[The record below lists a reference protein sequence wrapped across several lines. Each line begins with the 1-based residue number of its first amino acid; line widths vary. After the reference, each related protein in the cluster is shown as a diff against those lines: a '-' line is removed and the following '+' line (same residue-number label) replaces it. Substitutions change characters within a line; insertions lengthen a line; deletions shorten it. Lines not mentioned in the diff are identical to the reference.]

1 MNRRAFPQ
9 TPTPAG
15 AATRIGAPNLSGFT
29 GTIVGSIVVV
39 IVASAALTAYSVGVL
54 PVFNDRTGQL
64 EPLVVITGVLW
75 ILFAL
80 SLVLLRR
87 VPPRAVVAL
96 VLFGSLAI
104 GTAALAGPPNTSTDS
119 ARYAWDG
126 IVQNAG
132 ISPYRYVPADPAL
145 TALRPEWLFP
155 AAVDGQCPPP
165 PIHPFTEPGT
175 ASTGTASTG
184 TARTGTDQSAA
195 TLCTAINRPTVPT
208 IYPPTSELYFAAV
221 RLIAAD
227 TAGYWPLQVAGLVV
241 SVGITM
247 ILLLALRRR
256 GLDPRWAALWGWS
269 PLAATEAV
277 TNSHVD
283 VLGGLLVLVAT
294 LLITADKP
302 WRGGIALGAAIAV
315 KLIPVIAAP
324 ALLRRHPVAVIVGS
338 ILSFALLYV
347 PYVLSTGVKVIGYLP
362 GYLSEEGYDNGS
374 RFILL
379 SLFLPGT
386 ASLVVAALLIALTAF
401 LVWLKCRDPWLG
413 LLIMIGVTLL
423 IVTPRYPWYALLLL
437 PIVAM
442 TGRWEWLTVPLALT
456 SRFLVPSLLLG
467 RLAAIAAIVTVLWLT
482 WKRLSPD
489 VRARLKRRF
498 GAITRMA
505 PRTRNFWPN
514 ING

>member
-1 MNRRAFPQ
+1 MRI
-9 TPTPAG
+9 PTTYRVQSRPRLNIALVAG
-15 AATRIGAPNLSGFT
+15 VLA
-29 GTIVGSIVVV
+29 
-39 IVASAALTAYSVGVL
+39 ASAALTGISVGIL
-54 PVFNDRTGQL
+54 PIFDDKTGRL
-64 EPLVVITGVLW
+64 EPLVVATVFLW
-75 ILFAL
+75 ALFAL

-87 VPPRAVVAL
+87 VPARAVVAL

-132 ISPYRYVPADPAL
+132 ISPYRFVPADPAL
-145 TALRPEWLFP
+145 AALRPEWLFP
-155 AAVDGQCPPP
+155 TAVGGQCPPP
-165 PIHPFTEPGT
+165 PIYRFTEP
-175 ASTGTASTG
+175 
-184 TARTGTDQSAA
+184 AA
-195 TLCTAINRPTVPT
+195 GAQPGAQPGKTLCTAINRVTVPT
-208 IYPPTSELYFAAV
+208 IYPPSSELYFAAV
-221 RLIAAD
+221 RWIAGD
-227 TAGYWPLQVAGLVV
+227 TPGFWPLQLSGLLI
-241 SVGITM
+241 SLGITV
-247 ILLLALRRR
+247 ILLVALRRR
-256 GLDPRWAALWGWS
+256 RLDPRWAALWGWS

-283 VLGGLLVLVAT
+283 VVGGLLLLVAT
-294 LLITADKP
+294 LLISSGRP

-338 ILSFALLYV
+338 IATFAVLYV

-379 SLFLPGT
+379 SLIAPGT
-386 ASLVVAALLIALTAF
+386 ASLIIAALLIALTAVV
-401 LVWLKCRDPWLG
+401 VWRKSNDPWLG
-413 LLIMIGVTLL
+413 LVIMIGVTLL

-467 RLAAIAAIVTVLWLT
+467 RLAAAAAVVIILWQSWRRLGPDARAQV
-482 WKRLSPD
+482 KRKIGSL
-489 VRARLKRRF
+489 VRLVPRKRRA
-498 GAITRMA
+498 GR
-505 PRTRNFWPN
+505 N
-514 ING
+514 INA